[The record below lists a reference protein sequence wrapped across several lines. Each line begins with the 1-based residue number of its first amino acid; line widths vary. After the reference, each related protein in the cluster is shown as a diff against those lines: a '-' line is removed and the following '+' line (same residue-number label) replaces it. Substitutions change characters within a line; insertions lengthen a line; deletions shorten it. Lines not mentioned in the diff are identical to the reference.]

1 MTAPVV
7 ILDCYTV
14 EPSGLGVP
22 PYLSA
27 YVRQAYAALRR
38 ARPCVEVR
46 YVTIDDVRW
55 CLAGGRPAVD
65 APLSDRWTYSATVNR
80 DKAVELLRD
89 AEAVVVVAGDK
100 VPSVHLHAVN
110 GSQDDIARAMAC
122 ARGRRYLLGPMA
134 TWALSEPASWAGLF
148 DAVHTHTITSGD
160 LALGSRTPAP
170 YGQLEADRDS
180 FTGLIEQMPWSPVAE
195 LELYRGC
202 TRKAFCRFCNEPGKA
217 PTVAHRTVEDVLAE
231 ATQLYDAGVRH
242 FRLGQ
247 QTCFFSYQGR
257 SEDAIRALL
266 GGIREGCPELEMLHI
281 DDADPLAVAAPVGKR
296 IAAAVAEL
304 CTEGNCAPMGIE
316 SFDPAVIERN
326 MLTCT
331 EDILLRAV
339 EHVNAAGAERGAGGL
354 PKLLP
359 GLNLIYGLPG
369 ETHAT
374 HLANLTALQRIYDA
388 GLMCHR
394 TNVRLARAFPGTPL
408 AEEEASLDG
417 LPSATH
423 FETWKA
429 DIDQIWDKPMKQRVY
444 PVGLEIPG
452 VHAYFV
458 DERGTWFRR
467 LGSYAIQIIEPGAA
481 VPVGTP
487 ADITVTGHAPRVIY
501 GTHRAR

>member
-38 ARPCVEVR
+38 ARPGADVR

-55 CLAGGRPAVD
+55 CLAGGRPAVTP
-65 APLSDRWTYSATVNR
+65 PLSDRGTYSVTVNR

-110 GSQDDIARAMAC
+110 GSQDDIARVVAC
-122 ARGRRYLLGPMA
+122 VRGRRFLLGPMA
-134 TWALSEPASWAGLF
+134 TWALAEPAAWAGLF
-148 DAVHTHTITSGD
+148 DAIHTHTITSST

-170 YGQLEADRDS
+170 YAQLEADRSS
-180 FTGLIEQMPWSPVAE
+180 FTALIEQMPWAPVAE

-202 TRKAFCRFCNEPGKA
+202 TRKAFCRFCNEPAKSPA
-217 PTVAHRTVEDVLAE
+217 VAHRRVEDVLAE
-231 ATQLYDAGVRH
+231 TGQLYDAGVRH

-257 SEDAIRALL
+257 SEEAIRALL
-266 GGIREGCPELEMLHI
+266 AGIRERCPELQMLHI
-281 DDADPLAVAAPVGKR
+281 DNADPLAVAAPVGKR

-316 SFDPAVIERN
+316 SFDPTVIERN
-326 MLTCT
+326 TLTCT
-331 EDILLRAV
+331 PDILLRAV
-339 EHVNAAGAERGAGGL
+339 EHVNEAGAERGTAGL

-388 GLMCHR
+388 GWMCHR

-408 AEEEASLDG
+408 AEEEAGLED
-417 LPSATH
+417 LPSQEH

-429 DIDQIWDKPMKQRVY
+429 DIDQIWDQPMKQRVY
-444 PVGLEIPG
+444 PAGLKIPG

-467 LGSYAIQIIEPGAA
+467 LGSYAIQIIDRDAV

-487 ADITVTGHAPRVIY
+487 ADITVTDHAPRVLY